1 MILMKHLGV
10 RAMKKNIFLISALAV
25 LLCASCSKDEQAI
38 ISGVENVKIYARIVS
53 DEPTTKV
60 ALGESAD
67 GKTKVE
73 WTSGDDFL
81 LTIGENSYVFNWVSG
96 DEFEYDGNNG
106 SFPST
111 FPASATITATYPA
124 DGAEALTSQSGL
136 KADVGNFMQLASELN
151 VQSGQS
157 TEGIN
162 LSFKHSTSVVS
173 IKLTDAA
180 FVDKEV
186 NVSLNATGLLGVGSN
201 SITTSAPLAANNEG
215 VVEAWFA
222 VPSTTSELNDWYIS
236 AGCGYDYYYTPLGD
250 RQLVSGQL
258 YQVDKSDMVKTHT
271 ISTVTETYFN
281 EDYELK
287 HYTVYHYIGLY
298 AWAAAAEAADAPV
311 DYKYYPV
318 HLTLEA
324 DIQLPVDGI
333 SVIDGTPS
341 SSNWTPVG
349 QAYGYIGKVDG
360 KGHTISGLRI
370 RAFEEQQI
378 GFFKQISSDEVSDRG
393 DNFMIG
399 TVRNLNFD
407 DAAICGHHIAGVMA
421 GRIDGRATISDCSI
435 TNSYVSIPSEVDVYD
450 RGKIA
455 GGFIGEVAGNND
467 VKINANYTYR
477 TLVSNCTFDGSVEGA
492 WHIGGI
498 AGTLTGSATII
509 DCTNKGEITAKS
521 LNSGGI
527 VGSAHPYDGYPRIE
541 KCINQGK
548 VTTLKPSTS
557 TNGIGGIVGNIRGTT
572 RVIACTNEGE
582 VSATTTTYSYLGGVV
597 GYIEDD
603 TFWDSAW
610 DAPLVAAC
618 INKST
623 EVRGSLTNHY
633 GGIIGNLNHSEGKVL
648 GCYTVQSSD
657 KDNLYGSQT
666 ISGSV
671 PFGELSGCYH
681 SNDATP
687 STEKVTN
694 MNTAIASGHAG
705 VITIAETRAPSSA
718 YAQSIYVSYAGCEYH
733 WSWESGEYPTI
744 ESGLSGD

>member
-81 LTIGENSYVFNWVSG
+81 LTIGEDSYVFNWVSG
-96 DEFEYDGNNG
+96 DEFQYDGNNG
-106 SFPST
+106 DFPPT

-124 DGAEALTSQSGL
+124 DGAKALTSQSGS
-136 KADVGNFMQLASELN
+136 KADVGDFMQLASELN

-173 IKLTDAA
+173 IKLKDAA

-186 NVSLNATGLLGVGSN
+186 NVSLNATDLLGVGSN

-215 VVEAWFA
+215 MVEAWFA

-236 AGCGYDYYYTPLGD
+236 AGCGDDYYYTPLGD

-258 YQVDKSDMVKTHT
+258 YQVDKSDLVKTHS
-271 ISTVTETYFN
+271 ISKVSETYFTTT
-281 EDYELK
+281 YELD

-298 AWAAAAEAADAPV
+298 AWAKAAEAADAPV
-311 DYKYYPV
+311 DNKYYPV

-378 GFFKQISSDEVSDRG
+378 GFFKKISSDEVSDRG

-421 GRIDGRATISDCSI
+421 GRIDGRATISDCNI

-455 GGFIGEVAGNND
+455 GGFIGEVSGYND
-467 VKINANYTYR
+467 VKINPNYTYR
-477 TLVSNCTFDGSVEGA
+477 ILVSNCTFDGSVEGA

-509 DCTNKGEITAKS
+509 NCTNKGEITANS
-521 LNSGGI
+521 VNSGGI

-557 TNGIGGIVGNIRGTT
+557 TNGIGGIVGNIQGTT

-597 GYIEDD
+597 GYIKEDNS
-603 TFWDSAW
+603 WSSAW
-610 DAPLVAAC
+610 NAPLVAGC

-633 GGIIGNLNHSEGKVL
+633 GGIVGNLNHSKGKVL

-657 KDNLYGSQT
+657 KGDLYGSQT

-671 PFGELSGCYH
+671 TSGELSGCYH
-681 SNDATP
+681 SNDDAT
-687 STEKVTN
+687 SSEKVTN
-694 MNTAIASGHAG
+694 MNAAIASGHANA
-705 VITIAETRAPSSA
+705 ITIAESRAPSSA
-718 YAQSIYVSYAGCEYH
+718 YAQGIYVSYAGCEYH
-733 WSWESGEYPTI
+733 WSWESGVYPTI
-744 ESGLSGD
+744 ESGLSGE

>member
-1 MILMKHLGV
+1 
-10 RAMKKNIFLISALAV
+10 MKKCIFLISALAV

-81 LTIGENSYVFNWVSG
+81 LTIGEDSYVFNWVSG

-106 SFPST
+106 PFPST
-111 FPASATITATYPA
+111 FAASATITATYPA
-124 DGAEALTSQSGL
+124 DGAKALTSQSGS
-136 KADVGNFMQLASELN
+136 KADVGDFMQLASELN

-186 NVSLNATGLLGVGSN
+186 NVSLNATGLLGIGSN
-201 SITTSAPLAANNEG
+201 SITTSAPLVANNEG
-215 VVEAWFA
+215 MVEAWFA

-236 AGCGYDYYYTPLGD
+236 AGCGDDYYYTPLGD

-271 ISTVTETYFN
+271 ISTVTETYYN
-281 EDYELK
+281 TDYELK

-298 AWAAAAEAADAPV
+298 AWAKAAEAADAPV
-311 DYKYYPV
+311 DSKYYPV

-333 SVIDGTPS
+333 SVIDGIPS

-349 QAYGYIGKVDG
+349 QTNGYIGKVDG

-370 RAFEEQQI
+370 RALEEQQI
-378 GFFKQISSDEVSDRG
+378 GFFKRISTEDVASDRG
-393 DNFMIG
+393 DYFMIG

-407 DAAICGHHIAGVMA
+407 DAAICGHHISGVMA
-421 GRIDGRATISDCSI
+421 GRIEARATISDCSI
-435 TNSYVSIPSEVDVYD
+435 TNSYVTIPSEVDAND
-450 RGKIA
+450 KGKIA
-455 GGFIGEVAGNND
+455 GGFIGQVVGNND
-467 VKINANYTYR
+467 VITNPKYTYR
-477 TLVSNCTFDGSVEGA
+477 ILVSNCTFDGSVKGA

-509 DCTNKGEITAKS
+509 NCTNKGEITANS

-527 VGSAHPYDGYPRIE
+527 VGSAHPNDGYPRIE

-548 VTTLKPSTS
+548 VTTLDPSIS
-557 TNGIGGIVGNIRGTT
+557 ANGIGGIVGNIQGTT

-597 GYIEDD
+597 GYIKDD
-603 TFWDSAW
+603 THWTSAW

-633 GGIIGNLNHSEGKVL
+633 GGIVGKLDHSEGKVL
-648 GCYTVQSSD
+648 GCYTVQSSNKGD
-657 KDNLYGSQT
+657 LFGAEA

-671 PFGELSGCYH
+671 AFGELSGCYH
-681 SNDATP
+681 SNDAA
-687 STEKVTN
+687 SSSEKVTN
-694 MNTAIASGHAG
+694 MNTAIASGHANA
-705 VITIAETRAPSSA
+705 ITIAEQRAPSSA
-718 YAQSIYVSYAGCEYH
+718 YARGIYVSYAGCEYR
-733 WSWESGEYPTI
+733 WNWESGEYPTI
-744 ESGLSGD
+744 MPL